1 MRKYLKTLILLPILF
16 VSVGCSK
23 SDKISFRCDDFTFD
37 TYYNDSYFYLDN
49 HEVHQEI
56 ALASHAMALA
66 TFNGNKDYALR
77 SNYLRDLWQKEKF
90 EHIWMSD
97 SFYKKPET
105 DSIGFGI
112 ASKKIEDFTLL
123 AIAVRGGNYD
133 AEWTSNLTLGPD
145 GNAQGFDE
153 ASDHVIEG
161 LTSFIA
167 NYEVTGR
174 IKIWISGYSRAAITS
189 NMTAGKILY
198 RMSQSDLIDK
208 NVSYTSDDIYAY
220 CFEPPMGVMLPL
232 EEVRGDL
239 YHGIHNFLNYNDF
252 VPLVAPY
259 EWGFTRYGTDHYYPD
274 RLNDIYFDDKERE
287 KIITLYHFSYGAQ
300 NFADYTVDNWKFFDV
315 GETRAKPNN
324 LPRESINPSQGRFSR
339 ALIHELAL
347 TGIESRESYYAFVQ
361 DGMREIMAAV
371 MGANDKIEKIDLKN
385 LVKIVFE
392 YDFIKSLIMEIEEG
406 QTSQFAMD
414 AQMLFLQMFGAN
426 EENFDEVQQLY
437 TDNFVF
443 LNLFAKA
450 FAIRKDVMTQL
461 LFRDNAMGIAIGHMP
476 EVSYSFLSACDTR
489 FLGKD
494 ACKMNDGT
502 YQILHIQ
509 EPTSFTLVEKNLKRE
524 VFSYK
529 EGIMKSGYLSA
540 EKFADGSIDIYLP
553 KNGSYEYVC
562 DSLGLRLGSVDP
574 VMGESDTNIILPMQG
589 EF

>member
-1 MRKYLKTLILLPILF
+1 MPAANCLLH
-16 VSVGCSK
+16 
-23 SDKISFRCDDFTFD
+23 
-37 TYYNDSYFYLDN
+37 N
-49 HEVHQEI
+49 
-56 ALASHAMALA
+56 M
-66 TFNGNKDYALR
+66 
-77 SNYLRDLWQKEKF
+77 
-90 EHIWMSD
+90 
-97 SFYKKPET
+97 
-105 DSIGFGI
+105 
-112 ASKKIEDFTLL
+112 LL
-123 AIAVRGGNYD
+123 AD
-133 AEWTSNLTLGPD
+133 LM
-145 GNAQGFDE
+145 Q
-153 ASDHVIEG
+153 
-161 LTSFIA
+161 
-167 NYEVTGR
+167 
-174 IKIWISGYSRAAITS
+174 
-189 NMTAGKILY
+189 IL
-198 RMSQSDLIDK
+198 S
-208 NVSYTSDDIYAY
+208 
-220 CFEPPMGVMLPL
+220 
-232 EEVRGDL
+232 
-239 YHGIHNFLNYNDF
+239 
-252 VPLVAPY
+252 
-259 EWGFTRYGTDHYYPD
+259 
-274 RLNDIYFDDKERE
+274 
-287 KIITLYHFSYGAQ
+287 
-300 NFADYTVDNWKFFDV
+300 
-315 GETRAKPNN
+315 
-324 LPRESINPSQGRFSR
+324 
-339 ALIHELAL
+339 L

-385 LVKIVFE
+385 LVKIIFE

-450 FAIRKDVMTQL
+450 FAIRKDIMTQL

-562 DSLGLRLGSVDP
+562 DSLGLRLGLIDP